1 MFSCHYWWKFFHAS
15 LHGFPGFVFGTL
27 VYAMIPVYIAT
38 TVITY
43 RKKEMIIPIPFAEKI
58 SKIFAKKSET
68 PAPEQTETKDEK
80 TETVVEPEYPSELP
94 PELRVPFMRA
104 KNRIPLTSAIS
115 VYNKTNSDI
124 KNGATNTT
132 TPAPAQENVSEN
144 NDIPIPMD
152 FDISDTIS
160 TNMNDSVPTFTDI
173 DFDTPIATET
183 ELSNNTTKYL
193 HDKNIEYETYRDYV
207 ATDKFVI
214 YEHSD
219 EEFWIMDGD
228 SWFAAGKQKDSP
240 VSELIDLAKQNELT
254 PVIYLCSQNIMDID
268 NTIANF
274 ESSGIRVV
282 KNLDELG

>member
-38 TVITY
+38 TIITY
-43 RKKEMIIPIPFAEKI
+43 RTKEMIIPIPLADKI
-58 SKIFAKKSET
+58 SKIFAKKSEA
-68 PAPEQTETKDEK
+68 PANKK
-80 TETVVEPEYPSELP
+80 TETEEENKETVAEPEYPSELP

-115 VYNKTNSDI
+115 VYNKTNSDK
-124 KNGATNTT
+124 KNEAVNATA
-132 TPAPAQENVSEN
+132 PAPAQENVSEN

-160 TNMNDSVPTFTDI
+160 PSMNDSVPTFTDI
-173 DFDTPIATET
+173 NFDIPIATET

-193 HDKNIEYETYRDYV
+193 TDKNIEYETYRDYV

-214 YEHSD
+214 YEHND
-219 EEFWIMDGD
+219 NEFWIMDGD

-254 PVIYLCSQNIMDID
+254 PVIYLHSQNIMDID
-268 NTIANF
+268 KTIANF

-282 KNLDELG
+282 KSLDELG